1 MIISFMKKEYLFN
14 AIAIFISIVGS
25 FGVERLIEYR
35 KEQNEIKILETN
47 LLHELEQNYYSL
59 LSLRGTL
66 NSVVDVS
73 DSIITNWN
81 SISSIKVKIFH
92 SNSLYDKNERIEL
105 ILSYSYGLKP
115 KNMYLNSLINSGLI
129 LKIKSSAIRNQIESV
144 NLLVS
149 GNYLQSNEVIENNIK
164 DWFIKYSKKEES
176 LNYELLF
183 DKYKDFE
190 LYQFLTLRRRNE
202 VYKLSAVNGNI
213 KFLEEIINEIKAN
226 GLF

>member
-1 MIISFMKKEYLFN
+1 MKKEYLFN

-35 KEQNEIKILETN
+35 KEQNEIEILETN
-47 LLHELEQNYYSL
+47 LLDELEQNYYSL

-66 NSVVDVS
+66 NSVIEVS
-73 DSIITNWN
+73 DSITSNWEKIN
-81 SISSIKVKIFH
+81 SVKVKKIH
-92 SNSLYDKNERIEL
+92 SKTLYSITERIEF
-105 ILSYSYGLKP
+105 ILSSSYGFTP

-129 LKIKSSAIRNQIESV
+129 LKIKNSTLRNQIESV

-149 GNYLQSNEVIENNIK
+149 GGYMKSNEVIENNIK

-176 LNYELLF
+176 LNNDLIF
-183 DKYKDFE
+183 NKYKDFE

-202 VYKLSAVNGNI
+202 VYKLSGVNGNI
-213 KFLEEIINEIKAN
+213 KFLEEIINEIKAS

>member
-1 MIISFMKKEYLFN
+1 MKKEYLFN

-59 LSLRGTL
+59 LSLRGVL
-66 NSVVDVS
+66 NSVIDVS
-73 DSIITNWN
+73 DSITANWN

-105 ILSYSYGLKP
+105 ILSNSYGLTSR
-115 KNMYLNSLINSGLI
+115 NMYLNSLINSGLI

-164 DWFIKYSKKEES
+164 DWFVKYSKKEES
-176 LNYELLF
+176 LNNELIF
-183 DKYKDFE
+183 DKHKDFE

-202 VYKLSAVNGNI
+202 VYKLSVVNGKI
-213 KFLEEIINEIKAN
+213 KFLEKIINEIKAN

>member
-1 MIISFMKKEYLFN
+1 MKKEYLFN

-35 KEQNEIKILETN
+35 KEQNEIEILETN

-66 NSVVDVS
+66 NSVIEVS
-73 DSIITNWN
+73 DSISTNWN
-81 SISSIKVKIFH
+81 SISSIKVKMFH
-92 SNSLYDKNERIEL
+92 SNSLYDITERIEY
-105 ILSYSYGLKP
+105 ILSSSYGLTP
-115 KNMYLNSLINSGLI
+115 RNMYLNSLINSGLI
-129 LKIKSSAIRNQIESV
+129 LKIRNSTLRNQIESV

-149 GNYLQSNEVIENNIK
+149 GGYMRSNEVIENNIK

-176 LNYELLF
+176 LNNNLIF

-202 VYKLSAVNGNI
+202 IYKLSGVNGNI
-213 KFLEEIINEIKAN
+213 TFLEEIINEIKMN

>member
-1 MIISFMKKEYLFN
+1 MKKEYLFN

-25 FGVERLIEYR
+25 FGVERFIEYR

-66 NSVVDVS
+66 NSVIQVS
-73 DSIITNWN
+73 DSITSNWGN
-81 SISSIKVKIFH
+81 ISSIKVKKFH
-92 SNSLYDKNERIEL
+92 SNSLYYITERIEH
-105 ILSYSYGLKP
+105 ILSSSYELTP
-115 KNMYLNSLINSGLI
+115 RNMYLNSLINSGLI
-129 LKIKSSAIRNQIESV
+129 LNIRSSTLWNQIESV

-149 GNYLQSNEVIENNIK
+149 GGYMKSNDVIENNIK
-164 DWFIKYSKKEES
+164 DWFIRYSKKGVS
-176 LNYELLF
+176 LNNDLIF

-202 VYKLSAVNGNI
+202 VYKLDGIDGNI
-213 KFLEEIINEIKAN
+213 SFIKEILNEIKES